1 MEVVWS
7 KLAVIT
13 YKEIFENLHFH
24 WTLKEMR
31 NFRDLTQSLLDKIK
45 TQQISCP
52 LINDKLG
59 IRKAVV
65 HENVSLYYRD
75 DISAQKI
82 YIMTFF
88 NNRMNPE
95 ILKKFLKG

>member
-13 YKEIFENLHFH
+13 YKEILENLYFH

-31 NFRDLTQSLLDKIK
+31 SFRDLTQNLLDKIK

-59 IRKAVV
+59 IRKAVI
-65 HENVSLYYRD
+65 HKNVSLYYRA
-75 DISAQKI
+75 DISAQTI
-82 YIMTFF
+82 YVITFF

-95 ILKKFLKG
+95 ILKTFLKG

>member
-13 YKEIFENLHFH
+13 YKEIFENLQFR
-24 WTLKEMR
+24 WTVKEMR
-31 NFRDLTQSLLDKIK
+31 SFRDMTQNLLDKIK

-52 LINDKLG
+52 IINNKLG
-59 IRKAVV
+59 IRKAVL
-65 HENVSLYYRD
+65 HKNVSFYYLED
-75 DISAQKI
+75 LSAQKI
-82 YIMTFF
+82 YIITFF

-95 ILKKFLKG
+95 TLKKLLRE